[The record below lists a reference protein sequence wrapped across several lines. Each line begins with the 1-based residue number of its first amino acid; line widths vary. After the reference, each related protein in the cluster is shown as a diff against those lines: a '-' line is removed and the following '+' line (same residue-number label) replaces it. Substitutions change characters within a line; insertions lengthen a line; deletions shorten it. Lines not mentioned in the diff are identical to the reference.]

1 MLGGN
6 MFNFKNNPE
15 LAYKIFQT
23 LSVGYYYT
31 PLEKL
36 KINYILRN
44 CKCRQD
50 VLNKVIEVC
59 GEPKTPFQRYI
70 YAITYAWSNKEYR
83 QLAIHYLNYYLSN
96 ELWDGAYL
104 NRYRSSVND
113 EERKKEHLCK
123 MYDYLFDAY
132 IGTYEFDKA
141 LETAEHMIEID
152 ISNPTCHMA
161 KCEILIKLNKLNEC
175 KEWLEA
181 QKKLPFYK
189 LDEKHLETEPQNW
202 FYFTINRLLNDVNE
216 KIEKGYVYRPRKRK

>member
-1 MLGGN
+1 

-23 LSVGYYYT
+23 LSVGYSYT
-31 PLEKL
+31 YLEKL

-59 GEPKTPFQRYI
+59 GEPLTPFQRYI

-83 QLAIHYLNYYLSN
+83 HLAIHYINWYLSN

-104 NRYRSSVND
+104 NKYKISIQSS
-113 EERKKEHLCK
+113 EEQKIDHLCN
-123 MYDYLFDAY
+123 MYNYLFSAY
-132 IGTYEFDKA
+132 IGVYDFDNA
-141 LETAEHMIEID
+141 LKTAEYTIQID
-152 ISNPTCHMA
+152 ASNPQGYMA
-161 KCEILIKLNKLNEC
+161 KCEVLIKLNKLNEC

-189 LDEKHLETEPQNW
+189 FDKKHLETAPENW

-216 KIEKGYVYRPRKRK
+216 KIEKGYVYKPRKTK